1 MEVWNVQAIW
11 VTGPGGA
18 MSSEV
23 GGLRLV
29 VRVDD
34 VAPGFARFLVFR
46 PNARDGEALVGS
58 GSLHSVGEAMRAAE
72 QVAERC
78 SATWQRRETPPPRHT
93 HG

>member
-1 MEVWNVQAIW
+1 MEVGNVQAVW
-11 VTGPGGA
+11 LTGPGGA

-46 PNARDGEALVGS
+46 RSARDGEALVAS

-72 QVAERC
+72 QAAERC
-78 SATWQRRETPPPRHT
+78 SATWQRQEMPQSRHT
-93 HG
+93 H